1 MNVTKSRPKELQRLK
16 YQLNLGKWRR
26 HMFLSWQNS
35 FGSRNNGI
43 LYTGTIIQHANIVSC
58 KYEGACGW
66 HRPGLSHVC
75 QKTGGNVMIRTSHYT
90 HTTKRHVKE
99 TFVNSD
105 RLPLTCNC
113 PDAKSVMQ
121 TAKCVFYRLS
131 ASGPINIL
139 NLPILERQN
148 DLWIV
153 GNFSDTVF
161 SVWEGKQMNLEQS
174 FSVLS
179 PQGSLPHF

>member
-1 MNVTKSRPKELQRLK
+1 
-16 YQLNLGKWRR
+16 
-26 HMFLSWQNS
+26 
-35 FGSRNNGI
+35 
-43 LYTGTIIQHANIVSC
+43 
-58 KYEGACGW
+58 
-66 HRPGLSHVC
+66 
-75 QKTGGNVMIRTSHYT
+75 MIRTSHYT

-139 NLPILERQN
+139 NLPKDRMTFELLEISVTR
-148 DLWIV
+148 
-153 GNFSDTVF
+153 FF
-161 SVWEGKQMNLEQS
+161 SV
-174 FSVLS
+174 
-179 PQGSLPHF
+179 